1 MRPRLLPTARSAF
14 GFRRIR
20 PSFCLT
26 DRVGRSYPQH
36 IMKTRLSLNIG
47 PILED
52 FIREQVTVETEHVL
66 EIRDFVRANSLVKL
80 VSRRSR

>member
-1 MRPRLLPTARSAF
+1 
-14 GFRRIR
+14 
-20 PSFCLT
+20 
-26 DRVGRSYPQH
+26 
-36 IMKTRLSLNIG
+36 MKTRLSLNIG